1 MKLIIQEIIL
11 RIWLFIQR
19 LSIRRKL
26 PKYVFLTSRY
36 PAVMSTLLPKEVMVM
51 GGRKELLLC
60 LKNGYRF
67 YWSGAIFYGFNLF
80 IFSGK
85 NNLFSAVILS
95 LREMFLK
102 EINKRYLFLR
112 DDSQPEGMPLSFT
125 LESIPQLNIVCI
137 QHGMFAPPK
146 EGYKVKCVDG
156 ESCQFNLLWDTSQK
170 KLYKNVQSIIC

>member
-1 MKLIIQEIIL
+1 MKDTNLILSKIIEFRNKSLAFYSVSLPKIVEIRTTSPSRVKLIIQEIIL

-26 PKYVFLTSRY
+26 PKYVFLSKVF
-36 PAVMSTLLPKEVMVM
+36 PAVMSTLPPKEIMVI

-102 EINKRYLFLR
+102 EINKRYLFLY
-112 DDSQPEGMPLSFT
+112 DDSGRRNVIPGLSD
-125 LESIPQLNIVCI
+125 SRN
-137 QHGMFAPPK
+137 
-146 EGYKVKCVDG
+146 
-156 ESCQFNLLWDTSQK
+156 
-170 KLYKNVQSIIC
+170 